1 MSNKGT
7 PSLLFSVLLASL
19 SAHSDEADFYN
30 LKLQDLLSIKIATS
44 TLTEKDISTIPAPVT
59 IFTRDEIESI
69 GVRSLHEILEYVP
82 GYQVTRYSNYP
93 YEYSASS
100 RGLTFGASS
109 KKILFVLDGH
119 KVNDPRSGNAALL
132 ANFSLHYVERLEIIR
147 GPGSSIYGSN
157 AFTGVINI
165 ITRKIDK
172 EVSIATGNEINYD
185 LFAAY
190 TYAIDDYS
198 LNIQANK
205 VKSRGDDYQIK
216 DVFSGQPFNTDDPFD
231 LSSFQLP

>member
-44 TLTEKDISTIPAPVT
+44 TLTERDISTIPAPVT

-109 KKILFVLDGH
+109 KKILFLLDGH

-132 ANFSLHYVERLEIIR
+132 ANFSLHYVERVEIIR

-205 VKSRGDDYQIK
+205 VKS
-216 DVFSGQPFNTDDPFD
+216 
-231 LSSFQLP
+231 